1 MRAGE
6 AAAISGPGAA
16 GGLFLT
22 ARAERYICAN
32 ITLPQPALRTRSE
45 TTLTIRT
52 EPKGP
57 RSDMSCSRH
66 ITLACL
72 AAALVTSPAALAS
85 YTFTYQITTDTYLDS
100 LNPASNYGLSGS
112 DKVVINSSSRCRTL
126 FDLPAGLWLHGPGSI
141 RSASVSF
148 YVWSDST
155 AAYDVS
161 LFPLTTAFVEGNG
174 TDGATW
180 LTCDGTRAWNT
191 AGGDFNA
198 AHSVVG
204 AKGPLGVNPN
214 DGNGRFFTFDIAPLL
229 ADPAVAAELRNFG
242 AMLRI
247 DETIPPSG
255 QRFASFTSANSS
267 TYSAPYLPS
276 LELTVVPEPSGA
288 ILGALGLAAVACFR
302 RQRSAAKPQ
311 PAEGGHF
318 WPPHQGRGIGTQ
330 GCLRA
335 HVSGGNL

>member
-1 MRAGE
+1 
-6 AAAISGPGAA
+6 
-16 GGLFLT
+16 
-22 ARAERYICAN
+22 
-32 ITLPQPALRTRSE
+32 
-45 TTLTIRT
+45 
-52 EPKGP
+52 
-57 RSDMSCSRH
+57 MSCPRH

-72 AAALVTSPAALAS
+72 AAALAAGPAALAS
-85 YTFTYQITTDTYLDS
+85 YTLTYQITTDTYLDS

-112 DKVVINSSSRCRTL
+112 DKVVISSSSRCRTL
-126 FDLPAGLWLHGPGSI
+126 FDLPAGLWLHEPGSVL
-141 RSASVSF
+141 SASVSF

-155 AAYDVS
+155 AAYNVS
-161 LFPLTTAFVEGNG
+161 LFPLTTDFVEGNG

-214 DGNGRFFTFDIAPLL
+214 DSNGRFFTFDIAPLL
-229 ADPAVAAELRNFG
+229 ADPAAAAELRNCG

-276 LELTVVPEPSGA
+276 LEVTVVPEPSGS
-288 ILGALGLAAVACFR
+288 ILGALGLAAAACFR
-302 RQRSAAKPQ
+302 RQGSAAKPQ
-311 PAEGGHF
+311 PAEPGHSC
-318 WPPHQGRGIGTQ
+318 PPEHDQGTGTQ
-330 GCLRA
+330 GCSCADSASDDL
-335 HVSGGNL
+335 